1 MGDVSI
7 MPREAIP
14 WERIHEYVL
23 TCGEVHDPYKF
34 CVTALENIRD
44 LVPFDQGLFLMFD
57 GNRRISRRYFL
68 DFPERWSSI
77 YLEYYSRTT
86 DNEFSLN
93 RDLGETPGEPFVNL
107 IDWSAIAGGSQDDF
121 IRHYIRARGLR
132 YSLSFV
138 FFDLNGAPATA
149 FSLDRVWGSA
159 FRESEINNVRIAVAH
174 LNNLYKNL
182 PGQRARGVRE
192 RPLPGGGLGPRDRH
206 AHRAGHGHAG
216 HGARG
221 LAAPAW
227 ALGPSLAM
235 RGDGVCG
242 HPVLLPFGWPGSGA
256 LRGWWPTI
264 ASSGRSGWLA
274 ADPPT

>member
-86 DNEFSLN
+86 NNEFSLN

-138 FFDLNGAPATA
+138 LFGLNGAPATA
-149 FSLDRVWGSA
+149 FSLDRVQGSR
-159 FRESEINNVRIAVAH
+159 FREPEIERVSIAVGH

-182 PGQRARGVRE
+182 FVRPEGQARIWETTWTAEKLTPRE
-192 RPLPGGGLGPRDRH
+192 REVTDLLCQGVTPANISRELRISPATTNKH
-206 AHRAGHGHAG
+206 IAHIYK
-216 HGARG
+216 
-221 LAAPAW
+221 AW
-227 ALGPSLAM
+227 SSWTRRTREG
-235 RGDGVCG
+235 C
-242 HPVLLPFGWPGSGA
+242 
-256 LRGWWPTI
+256 
-264 ASSGRSGWLA
+264 ASR
-274 ADPPT
+274 